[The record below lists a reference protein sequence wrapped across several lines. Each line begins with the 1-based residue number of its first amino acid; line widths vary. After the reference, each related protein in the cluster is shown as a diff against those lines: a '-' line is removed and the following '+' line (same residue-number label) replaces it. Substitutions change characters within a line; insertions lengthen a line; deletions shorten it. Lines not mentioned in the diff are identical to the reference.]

1 MTECYNEAHQ
11 DKSEEREMNEK
22 TKSIDMLH
30 GPLKGKLIRFALP
43 IAASSMFQQLF
54 NAADTAVVGRFAN
67 ADALAAVG
75 TNCEIVA
82 LTVSLSA
89 GLSVGANVL
98 FAGMI
103 GAGKRENMQDAV
115 YTAILHSFVVGMT
128 GMSLGLL
135 AARPLLVLIKTP
147 KPILELAVLYL
158 KIYLLGYPI
167 E

>member
-11 DKSEEREMNEK
+11 DKSEEREMNGK

-43 IAASSMFQQLF
+43 IAASSMLQQLF

-67 ADALAAVG
+67 ADALAAVR

-98 FAGMI
+98 FAGM
-103 GAGKRENMQDAV
+103 
-115 YTAILHSFVVGMT
+115 T

-135 AARPLLVLIKTP
+135 AARPLLVLIKMP

>member
-11 DKSEEREMNEK
+11 DKSEEREMNGK

-30 GPLKGKLIRFALP
+30 GPLTGKLIRFALP
-43 IAASSMFQQLF
+43 IAASSMLQQLF

-67 ADALAAVG
+67 ADALAAVR

-103 GAGKRENMQDAV
+103 GMG
-115 YTAILHSFVVGMT
+115 
-128 GMSLGLL
+128 LGLL

-147 KPILELAVLYL
+147 KPILELVVLYL

>member
-11 DKSEEREMNEK
+11 DKSEEREMNGK

-43 IAASSMFQQLF
+43 IAVSSMLQRLF

-67 ADALAAVG
+67 ADALAAVR

-103 GAGKRENMQDAV
+103 GMG
-115 YTAILHSFVVGMT
+115 
-128 GMSLGLL
+128 LGLL

>member
-11 DKSEEREMNEK
+11 DKSEEREMNGK

-43 IAASSMFQQLF
+43 IAVSSMLQQLF

-67 ADALAAVG
+67 ADALAAVR

-103 GAGKRENMQDAV
+103 GMG
-115 YTAILHSFVVGMT
+115 
-128 GMSLGLL
+128 LGLL

>member
-11 DKSEEREMNEK
+11 DKSEEREMNGK

-43 IAASSMFQQLF
+43 IAASSMLQQLF
-54 NAADTAVVGRFAN
+54 TAADTAVVGRFAN
-67 ADALAAVG
+67 ADALAAVR

-98 FAGMI
+98 FAGM
-103 GAGKRENMQDAV
+103 
-115 YTAILHSFVVGMT
+115 T

-135 AARPLLVLIKTP
+135 AARPLLVLIKMP